1 MKKKQVGSANYFASM
16 TDMMVGI
23 LFIFIIMIAYFA
35 FQIKEDNEKQNP
47 LLIYIDRGE
56 QFRQGIAEKV
66 ADDLRKNNIDAQV
79 SPKNPGV
86 VTLKGSGLFGVGQSK
101 IDSLANSQEKID
113 YLSDVLAKVM
123 RCLVYTAANS
133 VVSDKCDNNPDS
145 IYLESVYIEG
155 HTDNQGVGLGL
166 TLPDGSKNNLELS
179 SKRATNTYI
188 EMVMKN
194 PVLESYKS
202 PEKEQVLSVAAY
214 GEQRPL
220 ASNDTELGRAANRR
234 IDIRFVMW
242 VPKSKEE
249 LSKFLQNQSIVKS
262 SK

>member
-1 MKKKQVGSANYFASM
+1 MRKKQEGGTNYFASM

-35 FQIKEDNEKQNP
+35 FQIKEDNQKQNP

-86 VTLKGSGLFGVGQSK
+86 VTLKGSGLFGVGESK
-101 IDSLANSQEKID
+101 IDSLPNSKEKID
-113 YLSDVLAKVM
+113 YISDVLAKVM
-123 RCLVYTAANS
+123 KCYVYIAANS
-133 VVSDKCDNNPDS
+133 TSGCKNDNPDS

-155 HTDNQGVGLGL
+155 HTDNQVVGQGL

-179 SKRATNTYI
+179 SKRATNTYT
-188 EMVMKN
+188 EMVLKS
-194 PVLESYKS
+194 PILESYKS

-220 ASNDTELGRAANRR
+220 ASNDSESGRAANRR

-249 LSKFLQNQSIVKS
+249 LSKFLQNQSAIRPQN
-262 SK
+262 

>member
-1 MKKKQVGSANYFASM
+1 MRKKQEGGANYFASM

-35 FQIKEDNEKQNP
+35 FQIKEDNQKQNP

-101 IDSLANSQEKID
+101 IDSLPNSQEKID
-113 YLSDVLAKVM
+113 YISDVLAKVM
-123 RCLVYTAANS
+123 RCYVYTAANS
-133 VVSDKCDNNPDS
+133 AISYKCDNPDS

-155 HTDNQGVGLGL
+155 HTDNQGVGQGL
-166 TLPDGSKNNLELS
+166 TLQDGSKNNLELS
-179 SKRATNTYI
+179 SKRATNTYT
-188 EMVMKN
+188 EMVLKN

-220 ASNDTELGRAANRR
+220 ASNESESGRAANRR

-249 LSKFLQNQSIVKS
+249 LSKFLQNQSATKPQN
-262 SK
+262 